1 MKIPDTHAIVMI
13 GEIGGNAEETAAAYI
28 KAHVKKPVVG
38 FIAGQTAPPGR
49 RMGHAGAIISGG
61 SGKAEDK
68 IAAMKAAGITVCATP
83 AEIGEKIKS
92 RLMNMERT
100 FAIIKP
106 DAVAAG
112 QTGEILAII
121 QKAGFRIVGMKM
133 KRLSQLEA
141 EGFYAVHKERPFYGS
156 LVKFMTEGPVVV
168 MALEA
173 PDAIKKW
180 RDTMGATN
188 PANAAEG
195 TIRKRFAQSIE
206 RNCVHGSDA
215 PETAAVEIPFFFSSA
230 ELL

>member
-1 MKIPDTHAIVMI
+1 
-13 GEIGGNAEETAAAYI
+13 
-28 KAHVKKPVVG
+28 
-38 FIAGQTAPPGR
+38 
-49 RMGHAGAIISGG
+49 
-61 SGKAEDK
+61 
-68 IAAMKAAGITVCATP
+68 
-83 AEIGEKIKS
+83 
-92 RLMNMERT
+92 MERT

-112 QTGEILAII
+112 HSGEIIAII
-121 QKAGFRIVGMKM
+121 ENAGFRVVGMKM
-133 KRLSQLEA
+133 KRLSRQEA
-141 EGFYAVHKERPFYGS
+141 EGFYAVHRERPFYAG

-195 TIRKRFAQSIE
+195 TIRKRFATSIE

-215 PETAAVEIPFFFSSA
+215 PETAAVEIPFFFSAA

>member
-1 MKIPDTHAIVMI
+1 
-13 GEIGGNAEETAAAYI
+13 
-28 KAHVKKPVVG
+28 
-38 FIAGQTAPPGR
+38 
-49 RMGHAGAIISGG
+49 
-61 SGKAEDK
+61 
-68 IAAMKAAGITVCATP
+68 
-83 AEIGEKIKS
+83 
-92 RLMNMERT
+92 MERT
-100 FAIIKP
+100 FAILKP

-112 QTGEILAII
+112 QTGDILAMI
-121 QKAGFRIVGMKM
+121 QKAGFRVVGMKM

-141 EGFYAVHKERPFYGS
+141 EGFYAVHRERPFFGS

-168 MALEA
+168 MVLEA

-195 TIRKRFAQSIE
+195 TIRKTFAQSIE

-215 PETAAVEIPFFFSSA
+215 PETAAVEIPFFFSST